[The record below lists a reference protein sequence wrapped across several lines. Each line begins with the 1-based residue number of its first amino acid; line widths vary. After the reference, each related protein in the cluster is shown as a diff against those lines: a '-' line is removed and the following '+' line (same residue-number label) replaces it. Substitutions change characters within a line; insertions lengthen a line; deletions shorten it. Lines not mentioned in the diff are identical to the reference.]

1 MRIWEYF
8 LVAIAT
14 LFAAVHILALTQEN
28 KLLLVPVRKS
38 KYEKFLPLGPHS
50 LPLGPHSLPQ
60 ENCVFL
66 PLRTGGLLVQMNL
79 KRDPN
84 KRSLLFCHG
93 NSGNI
98 DGFFAL
104 SEDLKEKYNLFF
116 LEYAGFGICQTLK
129 EPTGKTLLLDLTEAW
144 SLIPETQEAIL
155 VGFSMGGG
163 CICQFLAKV
172 DESLMPKQ
180 IMLIN
185 SYYSLP
191 QLVQELIPVS
201 LLGHLMTTQWHSET
215 GLRRYKNGHL
225 VIVATQDDE
234 LIPLRHSEQMMFIA
248 KETGIQTQ
256 HILLPAGGHN
266 GSIFYHLAVWAAAL
280 IL

>member
-28 KLLLVPVRKS
+28 KLLLIPVRKT
-38 KYEKFLPLGPHS
+38 KYDKFI
-50 LPLGPHSLPQ
+50 PQ
-60 ENCVFL
+60 ENCIFL
-66 PLRTGGLLVQMNL
+66 PLKTGGLLVQMNL
-79 KRDPN
+79 KCDPN

-104 SEDLKEKYNLFF
+104 AESLKDQYNFFF
-116 LEYAGFGICQTLK
+116 LEYAGYGICHTLK
-129 EPTGKTLLLDLTEAW
+129 EPTGKSLLLDLTEAW
-144 SLIPETQEAIL
+144 SLIPEPQEAIL

-163 CICQFLAKV
+163 CICQFLAKAE
-172 DESLMPKQ
+172 ESVMPKQ

-191 QLVQELIPVS
+191 QLVQELLPVS
-201 LLGHLMTTQWHSET
+201 LLGHLMSTQWHSET
-215 GLRRYKNGHL
+215 GLRKYKNGHL
-225 VIVATQDDE
+225 VVVATQDDE
-234 LIPLRHSEQMMFIA
+234 LIPLRHSEQMVLIA
-248 KETGIQTQ
+248 KETGVPTQ
-256 HILLPAGGHN
+256 HILLANGGHN
-266 GSIFYHLAVWAAAL
+266 GSIFFHLPVWKAAL
-280 IL
+280 IV